1 NSKPIVKKP
10 STEEVRKKN
19 KEHIAKLN
27 SEVFE
32 DNKALGKRRF
42 VYIPSDEFEG
52 FKQANPSDQS
62 DLIEKYTVNI
72 NKISTEGGIYKKE
85 YNTPLTHDQKEKFII
100 DLQKDLSLPGN
111 YSEPGSADE
120 ENNGED
126 YDSLITA
133 EPPIDPEIDFGAY
146 VKRLINSLNSPEQLL
161 KDIDDKHNVFA
172 ANQRPDGS
180 AINENIKALEFKGGP
195 ADVPAFYDFNSLQ
208 IAFPHIWQE
217 LIDSDSIEL
226 SEQLLKDI
234 DDKHNVFAA
243 NQRPDGSA
251 INENIKA
258 LEFKGGPADVP
269 AFYDFNSLQIAFP
282 HIWQELIDSDSIELS
297 EQLLQQLAED
307 GVDISDI
314 TDEDDIEVKLSDKV
328 RLVEQVAKINLRYSK
343 LNINRSGYNEL
354 DNSIIGTSS
363 STPPPKQPLTE
374 SGYLLNDLKNAINE
388 KSKFTIFKEG
398 HINFGIIVT
407 YRQKWVPLNYQVG
420 DLVRSIPL
428 SPKEVRKVSIKKVVK
443 KDNVTKSMENNLR
456 SSQEE
461 ENVTERLEKEIVKKA
476 QKGNSFGASASFSRW
491 GVTANSDFKSDSSN
505 SSDAVKKEFRES
517 VKKAAQEY
525 KDERKIEIETKET
538 YESEY
543 NESSEISNPNDELT
557 VTYLFYELQRRFEV
571 SEKLHKVTPIVLVPM
586 PMPTPSRKDMNTLI
600 LKYGWVINRVLLDD
614 RFRAALEYVMNGLIG
629 EEAAIEE
636 LKLNQ
641 KAIRKNIESLG
652 NLILKAQNEVVEAE
666 ETFEDDFDAIDDVK
680 RRKLI
685 ERNKFIAEMAKDRM
699 EQAIQHEQKL
709 MEQMSAEQNALL
721 KATNELNQ
729 VITIYESKLFEINL
743 LRLHIKENIFYYMQS
758 IWDYTHK
765 DNIFMTLYDDKVPVI
780 NSKKKLYTVLDLNPQ
795 EIPPSVIPLPNKNI
809 IEIEVKFD
817 MDIPQDS
824 EMQTLIEVADLDKP
838 LGFKGN
844 YMMFPMKRPNA
855 ITEYM
860 MTPYLDEELGLRDP
874 DGWGQWTPDE
884 YVEFFHHLKQIKTKE
899 EFEQMQPELTAQ
911 YGRILDA
918 SRRLTEEIIV
928 PTDSL
933 YIEALPGNH
942 PLLEDFKLKHRIM
955 DVQKVQA
962 EVRKLELENLRYAN
976 RILDKQLDD
985 PETEK
990 KVIVGEG
997 INAHIN

>member
-146 VKRLINSLNSPEQLL
+146 VKRLINSLNSP
-161 KDIDDKHNVFA
+161 
-172 ANQRPDGS
+172 
-180 AINENIKALEFKGGP
+180 
-195 ADVPAFYDFNSLQ
+195 
-208 IAFPHIWQE
+208 
-217 LIDSDSIEL
+217 
-226 SEQLLKDI
+226 EQLLKDI